1 MTLSTLLFFFQAE
14 DGIRHRNVTGVQTC
28 ALPISCRGSQNGP
41 RREGFASPRNAGA
54 PLTAA
59 GRSERTP
66 PSKRERGRVKSNQT
80 TAVLAPFSA
89 AIDTPP
95 PCASPLEFQFS
106 AVAVYQACGSVAN
119 PVWSKFPHALKRLGF
134 RSHNFLAQPVSE
146 TSRAMYSPGS
156 TIKSREALE

>member
-1 MTLSTLLFFFQAE
+1 FSPGAFQWPALLE
-14 DGIRHRNVTGVQTC
+14 TGIGVDAGDRAGLC
-28 ALPISCRGSQNGP
+28 HPFPSCRGSQNGP

-80 TAVLAPFSA
+80 TAVLAPFST

-119 PVWSKFPHALKRLGF
+119 PVWSKFPHALKR
-134 RSHNFLAQPVSE
+134 
-146 TSRAMYSPGS
+146 
-156 TIKSREALE
+156 